1 MKLKEYINLTI
12 GCLLIAIATSYFLLP
27 NKLSS
32 GGFAG
37 ISTVVYYLFNIPLGI
52 TMLILNIPLFIFAKI
67 RMGNIFVIEGLV
79 GTILLSIFIDVLDT
93 THLVLTHDKLLACIY
108 GGVIIGIGTALVL
121 KGNASTGGT
130 EMLANI
136 FQTYKENIK
145 ISSLLNGIDMAIVT
159 LNVLVFRD
167 IEIGLYSAIAIYIM
181 GKMIDIVFEGIHFTK
196 TIFIISDKYESIA
209 KKIGDQVARGSTLIY
224 AKGMFKGDER
234 KILLCIASRNQ
245 IGKIKNIC
253 MRYRRKSFYSNK

>member
-67 RMGNIFVIEGLV
+67 RMGNIFVIKGLV

-121 KGNASTGGT
+121 KISNGG
-130 EMLANI
+130 M
-136 FQTYKENIK
+136 
-145 ISSLLNGIDMAIVT
+145 M
-159 LNVLVFRD
+159 
-167 IEIGLYSAIAIYIM
+167 
-181 GKMIDIVFEGIHFTK
+181 
-196 TIFIISDKYESIA
+196 
-209 KKIGDQVARGSTLIY
+209 
-224 AKGMFKGDER
+224 
-234 KILLCIASRNQ
+234 
-245 IGKIKNIC
+245 
-253 MRYRRKSFYSNK
+253 YR